1 MSEIKLTADSGGG
14 TVSLKGPA
22 TTTSNAAVPFVLPV
36 ADGSAG
42 QYLKT
47 DGSKNLAFATVTPG
61 TTRTTAS
68 ADASSGSEIEFAS
81 LDADAYWH
89 RILFFKVS
97 TNGNIDFRLQAS
109 TSSAYLTSGYKTS
122 CGYLAGGSSNTVDGD
137 SGWIRTDGLTAN
149 ADTQNWEINF
159 MRAGTTNNWI
169 VRGTATHSSTNYY
182 YWITSN
188 FELSAAL
195 AKIKIY
201 PVNNSFDAGNI
212 YIESFK

>member
-1 MSEIKLTADSGGG
+1 MSIAAPATNPASDLTLTLPTTIGTNGQYMKVDGSGNLSFG
-14 TVSLKGPA
+14 TV
-22 TTTSNAAVPFVLPV
+22 TS
-36 ADGSAG
+36 
-42 QYLKT
+42 
-47 DGSKNLAFATVTPG
+47 G
-61 TTRTTAS
+61 TTRTIAS

-97 TNGNIDFRLQAS
+97 TNGNTDFRLQAG
-109 TSSAYLTSGYKTS
+109 TSSAYLTSSYKTS

-137 SGWIRTDGLTAN
+137 SGWIRTDGLTNN
-149 ADTQNWEINF
+149 ADTEVWEINF
-159 MRAGTTNNWI
+159 MRSGTTNNWI
-169 VRGTATHSSTNYY
+169 VRGTATQASTNYY

-201 PVNNSFDAGNI
+201 PPSNNFDAGNI

>member
-1 MSEIKLTADSGGG
+1 MSSIKLPHSSGNSMSIAAPATNPASDLTLTLPTTIGTNGQYMKVDGSGNLSFG
-14 TVSLKGPA
+14 TV
-22 TTTSNAAVPFVLPV
+22 TS
-36 ADGSAG
+36 
-42 QYLKT
+42 
-47 DGSKNLAFATVTPG
+47 G
-61 TTRTTAS
+61 TTRTIAS

-97 TNGNIDFRLQAS
+97 TNGNTDFRLQAG
-109 TSSAYLTSGYKTS
+109 TSSAYLTSSYKTS

-137 SGWIRTDGLTAN
+137 SGWIRTDGLTNN
-149 ADTQNWEINF
+149 ADTEVWEINF
-159 MRAGTTNNWI
+159 MRSGTTNNWI
-169 VRGTATHSSTNYY
+169 VRGTATQASTNYY

-201 PVNNSFDAGNI
+201 PPSNNFDAGNI